1 MSGGASVTECA
12 PSQFPSIFPVA
23 ASSIQVRSFAM
34 DRPQAIQLVAVAM
47 APLDGDARRGKAVQL
62 RDLGQQARLAL
73 ESLPPT
79 DSPCLGVVLVQL
91 RAMQSLCTSWIEWW
105 DEIQDIPSEFAQP
118 EPELHPLLGAR
129 PVRPGS
135 VPPYVSVVR
144 TLCDEIKLLSTTL
157 TPDERQHLRSALVM
171 AHVEVAPL
179 ADALQWDALRCLGW
193 ELNELAPQLE

>member
-1 MSGGASVTECA
+1 MRAQSVSINL
-12 PSQFPSIFPVA
+12 PSCSFIYS
-23 ASSIQVRSFAM
+23 SSIVRHG
-34 DRPQAIQLVAVAM
+34 PTPGYPVGGCCHG
-47 APLDGDARRGKAVQL
+47 APGRRRGKAVQL

-105 DEIQDIPSEFAQP
+105 DEIQDIPREFAQP

-157 TPDERQHLRSALVM
+157 APDERQHLRSALVM
-171 AHVEVAPL
+171 AHAEVAPL